1 MSEDFR
7 SSEALPKFGRCE
19 NPKIKCRMKKLFF
32 SNVWNYHSSRKFLTK
47 KSYLKTPGLE
57 NSRKIFRNLPK
68 SSEIFRNLPKLRF
81 LADGAAQDRSEYF
94 SNMWNYHSSQN
105 VFTKKSYLKMPG
117 LENSWKI
124 FRNLPKSSEIFRNRR
139 KSSDLPNFGNLPKLY
154 SSWPGADTRN
164 DNACMLWC
172 LGLREAAYSA
182 AWIWIC
188 DLTDR

>member
-68 SSEIFRNLPKLRF
+68 SSEIFRNRRKSSEITF
-81 LADGAAQDRSEYF
+81 SDRRAEYF
-94 SNMWNYHSSQN
+94 SNMVGWPEYNTQKVTCVTPTVYFRVGACIFN
-105 VFTKKSYLKMPG
+105 LEVTKPPRIIKHDFYASNKHP
-117 LENSWKI
+117 
-124 FRNLPKSSEIFRNRR
+124 
-139 KSSDLPNFGNLPKLY
+139 
-154 SSWPGADTRN
+154 
-164 DNACMLWC
+164 
-172 LGLREAAYSA
+172 
-182 AWIWIC
+182 
-188 DLTDR
+188 